1 MSRTSRQQSGLRT
14 RPQLPELS
22 ARLCRA
28 HGAVGHAVEMT
39 TAAEARRDALAEQL
53 LGSAIGALETLH
65 VYLGRKLGLYDVLAQ
80 SAPVT
85 ADQLAER
92 SGIHP
97 RYAREWLEQQA
108 VSGVLDVV
116 DDTGEAQ
123 SRTFVMPPGVAEV
136 VCQPDSPA
144 LVSPLAPMVV
154 GIAEAMPAVLQA
166 FRAGGG
172 VAYADY
178 GADIREGIADI
189 NRPGFVNSLASEWIP
204 ALTDI
209 HERLQQP
216 GSRVADLG
224 CGTGVSTLAIAS
236 GYPRAEVHGLDMD
249 AASIEVAR
257 QAADDA
263 GQSQQVTFSCRDA
276 ADAELA
282 GRYDLVTLFE
292 TLHDMAH
299 PVAALSAARQMLAPG
314 GAVLVG
320 DEKVADVFTA
330 PGDEME
336 RFNYGWSAL
345 HCLAAAMTETDS
357 AATGTVIRES
367 TVRAYASQAG
377 FSTCTVLPIEHDF
390 WRFYR
395 IDP

>member
-1 MSRTSRQQSGLRT
+1 
-14 RPQLPELS
+14 
-22 ARLCRA
+22 
-28 HGAVGHAVEMT
+28 MT
-39 TAAEARRDALAEQL
+39 TAAEVRRDALAEQL
-53 LGSAIGALETLH
+53 FGSAIGALETLH

-80 SAPVT
+80 SGPVT

-92 SGIHP
+92 SGIHA

-116 DDTGEAQ
+116 DDTSEAR
-123 SRTFVMPPGVAEV
+123 SRTFVMPPGVAEA
-136 VCQPDSPA
+136 VCRPDSA
-144 LVSPLAPMVV
+144 TLVSPLASMVV

-172 VAYADY
+172 VAYEDY
-178 GADIREGIADI
+178 GVDIREGIADI

-204 ALTDI
+204 ALPDI
-209 HERLQQP
+209 HARLQQP

-224 CGTGVSTLAIAS
+224 CGIGVSTLAIAR
-236 GYPRAEVHGLDMD
+236 GYPTAEVHGLDLD
-249 AASIEVAR
+249 ASSVEAAR

-263 GQSQQVTFSCRDA
+263 GISARVSFSCRDA
-276 ADAELA
+276 ADPELA

-299 PVAALSAARQMLAPG
+299 PVAALSAARRMLAPG

-320 DEKVADVFTA
+320 DEKVAAAFTA
-330 PGDEME
+330 PGDQME

-367 TVRAYASQAG
+367 TVRDYANGAG

-395 IDP
+395 LDP